1 MVILTDQMFSLKGT
15 INLFMRCDLQLG
27 EMTFDSCPIDTL
39 ELPFHFK
46 DNCQFEAIRFNK
58 CRMYPSWLKRERGAA
73 DAIRHTS
80 IAAV

>member
-39 ELPFHFK
+39 ELHLFISRTIVNLK
-46 DNCQFEAIRFNK
+46 QFDSTNVE
-58 CRMYPSWLKRERGAA
+58 CTHRG
-73 DAIRHTS
+73 
-80 IAAV
+80 